1 MYDRSEP
8 FNQINRSSIQDQNG
22 NKYSFASVLKDG
34 RKTWR
39 CNKRKSKCKCR
50 AYVQTQGDLIIR
62 QIYEH
67 SHESPGGLNHL
78 EYHHVLSQF

>member
-1 MYDRSEP
+1 MFERSEP
-8 FNQINRSSIQDQNG
+8 FNQINRSSIQEQNG

-50 AYVQTQGDLIIR
+50 AYVQTLGDLIVR

-67 SHESPGGLNHL
+67 SHII
-78 EYHHVLSQF
+78 EYHNVY